1 MKYRVKLKANGYY
14 YPQYKGWL
22 WWRNFTELEYEYKV
36 RLYYITE
43 ERAVAYIKNHCREL
57 LIKKDL
63 KLVSQ
68 QYTPKEVTCSN

>member
-1 MKYRVKLKANGYY
+1 MKYRVKLRANGYY

-22 WWRNFTELEYEYKV
+22 RWYSFINLEGEVYLCYA
-36 RLYYITE
+36 TE

-63 KLVSQ
+63 TLVSQ